1 MRKFTKEIASLLA
14 TVTVGVSA
22 NAFPASSE
30 QFVSFTGE
38 AMNDNVSEETPDK
51 LIQMLLLHTFQQCT
65 EISIHFQDRWHI
77 RQRSG

>member
-38 AMNDNVSEETPDK
+38 AMNDNVSEETV
-51 LIQMLLLHTFQQCT
+51 T
-65 EISIHFQDRWHI
+65 EFAGVAMNDDNAEEQ
-77 RQRSG
+77 